1 MHSLSGKS
9 CHCCS
14 KWRPIYDCLATL
26 LQALLDPVQTCFLS
40 QNGCQSILLGNLD
53 NHCQL
58 ATQNGCHW
66 TLFKAILYLIQTL
79 LAIQNGCQSIFTG
92 PLNSSH
98 SLIQSRPDQLLK
110 MAAHLYLLGHLGNP
124 SQVTSQNGCQSI
136 LTWPL
141 NSSHSLIQSRPD
153 NLLKMAAILSS

>member
-1 MHSLSGKS
+1 MLLKMAADLWLLGHFAPGTSWSSPNLLSF
-9 CHCCS
+9 S
-14 KWRPIYDCLATL
+14 KWLPIHITW
-26 LQALLDPVQTCFLS
+26 Q
-40 QNGCQSILLGNLD
+40 LG

-58 ATQNGCHW
+58 APQNGCLW
-66 TLFKAILYLIQTL
+66 TLFKAILYQIQTL
-79 LAIQNGCQSIFTG
+79 LAIQNGCQSIFTW

-124 SQVTSQNGCQSI
+124 SQATSQNGCQSI
-136 LTWPL
+136 FTWPL

-153 NLLKMAAILSS
+153 NLLKMDAINETVCTVKL